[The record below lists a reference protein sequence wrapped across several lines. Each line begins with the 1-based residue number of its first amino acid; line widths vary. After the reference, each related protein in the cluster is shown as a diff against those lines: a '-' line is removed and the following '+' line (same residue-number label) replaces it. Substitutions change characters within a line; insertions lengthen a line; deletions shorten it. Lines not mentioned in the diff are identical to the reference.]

1 MKSISTFDNYVISDF
16 SMTRAARQ
24 IFPSKSPRKVILD
37 PRHQRDRSGM
47 RDCRVLQRPCVCI
60 CMCVSVIRR
69 VMQSVNIFKPL
80 TLLFRSRADSLAS
93 LLSAFL
99 LLPPPPRRSHVFT
112 WMDRWFDE
120 GRDKRRVIAVSGQIH
135 ETWNDNSL
143 LCVLCLFFYFLNL
156 WREMYFT
163 HGP

>member
-1 MKSISTFDNYVISDF
+1 MKSFSTFDNYVIPRIADF
-16 SMTRAARQ
+16 AMTRAARR

-47 RDCRVLQRPCVCI
+47 RDCRVCRDRVCV
-60 CMCVSVIRR
+60 CMCVFVIRR

-99 LLPPPPRRSHVFT
+99 LLPPPAATVARFYMNGPMIWRGTRQTARDRRIWTNS
-112 WMDRWFDE
+112 
-120 GRDKRRVIAVSGQIH
+120 
-135 ETWNDNSL
+135 WNVKWQFVVT
-143 LCVLCLFFYFLNL
+143 CVMSFFLFS
-156 WREMYFT
+156 
-163 HGP
+163 